1 LKLVTSRDIK
11 NNPNILFDDEQSEI
25 IITSRGRPRA
35 ICIPIDEEE
44 QDGVD
49 ELFRSIQQ
57 VRAKRSFEKVRAY
70 ILAKSDSRIYGDTKI
85 QEIVDDEIAK
95 QGRLF

>member
-1 LKLVTSRDIK
+1 MKLVTSRDIK

-35 ICIPIDEEE
+35 ICIPIDGEE
-44 QDGVD
+44 QDGID
-49 ELFRSIQQ
+49 ELFRSIRQ

-70 ILAKSDSRIYGDTKI
+70 ILAKSDSGIRNDKKI
-85 QEIVDDEIAK
+85 QEIIAEEIAK